1 MAHRANLVQ
10 VSERL
15 SSTTDLELIRDPVCG
30 VEKKR
35 TDFKTILFRS
45 NRTFYFCG
53 KDCLN
58 QFLHPDKEKR
68 WVA

>member
-1 MAHRANLVQ
+1 MAHRANLIQ

-15 SSTTDLELIRDPVCG
+15 SSTTDLEMKRDPVCG

-35 TDFKTILFRS
+35 SDFKTMLFRS
-45 NRTFYFCG
+45 DRTIYFCS

-58 QFLHPDKEKR
+58 QFLQSRQEKK
-68 WVA
+68 VAA